1 LDLILGMLR
10 VEEQDRIPL
19 SKIRI
24 HPFITPE
31 GTSPP
36 PCFLPRPKHIKE
48 IDYDIIDQLKL
59 IGFQNAGEKEC
70 LDEILTMKKTQ
81 IVSTYHLLRNKKLK
95 LDKKKIKSESERSRR
110 KTQRSF
116 TSLSKSVISKSDS
129 SMEVEDELLKSPPSE
144 KRTRSNTVSEDIKP
158 LVFDKKTKSPKDKKK
173 T

>member
-1 LDLILGMLR
+1 
-10 VEEQDRIPL
+10 
-19 SKIRI
+19 
-24 HPFITPE
+24 
-31 GTSPP
+31 
-36 PCFLPRPKHIKE
+36 
-48 IDYDIIDQLKL
+48 
-59 IGFQNAGEKEC
+59 
-70 LDEILTMKKTQ
+70 MKKTQ

-173 T
+173 KT